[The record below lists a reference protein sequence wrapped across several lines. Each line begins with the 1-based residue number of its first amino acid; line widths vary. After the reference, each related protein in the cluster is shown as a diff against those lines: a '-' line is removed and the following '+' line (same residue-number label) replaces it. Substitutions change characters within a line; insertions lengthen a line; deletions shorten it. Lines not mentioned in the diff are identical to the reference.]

1 MSVFAY
7 RDWGLRP
14 KIFPTIVPSEGCRRA
29 TGEITNARVETCLTG
44 IAIKW
49 CIESPS
55 RGCLKDPRLKM
66 SHSNRGILSRAANFS
81 EIPSKAY
88 FDADGS
94 RLVDILVTLS
104 GKYRD
109 PD

>member
-44 IAIKW
+44 ITIKW
-49 CIESPS
+49 
-55 RGCLKDPRLKM
+55 CLKDPRLKM

-81 EIPSKAY
+81 EIPSKAC
-88 FDADGS
+88 FDAGGS

-104 GKYRD
+104 GKCRD